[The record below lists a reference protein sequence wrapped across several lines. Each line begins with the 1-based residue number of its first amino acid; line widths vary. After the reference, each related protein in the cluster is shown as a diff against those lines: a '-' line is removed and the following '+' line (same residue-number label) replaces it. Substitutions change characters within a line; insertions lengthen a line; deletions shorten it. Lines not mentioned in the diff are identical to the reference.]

1 MTDTP
6 QPLGDAAELGVED
19 CPDEIVDAVR
29 RATTR
34 CETVTVARVVGT
46 VAGEVEWGHRL
57 DTLVKTTRVVLD
69 DDTPITADGRTTIG
83 ETSDPDAGETG
94 EVVDA

>member
-69 DDTPITADGRTTIG
+69 DDTPITADGRATIG
-83 ETSDPDAGETG
+83 DTAGAGEIGT
-94 EVVDA
+94 VVDA

>member
-19 CPDEIVDAVR
+19 CPDEVVDAVR

-46 VAGEVEWGHRL
+46 IAGEVGHGHRL
-57 DTLVKTTRVVLD
+57 DTLVTTTRVVLD
-69 DDTPITADGRTTIG
+69 DDTPITADGRTTIA
-83 ETSDPDAGETG
+83 ETTDAGETG